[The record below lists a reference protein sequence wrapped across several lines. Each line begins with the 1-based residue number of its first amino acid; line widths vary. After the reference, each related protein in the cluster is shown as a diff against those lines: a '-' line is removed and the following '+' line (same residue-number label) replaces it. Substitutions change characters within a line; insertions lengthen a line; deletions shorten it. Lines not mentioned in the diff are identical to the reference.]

1 MSPMSK
7 ADRSR
12 PVADNVHN
20 SVTYEH
26 PVNEKV
32 RNLLRL
38 EHLFRQVNHFLQGK
52 SPWDSRMTVATF
64 MEILDVFGRG
74 DLKTELMKEMERAAA
89 NLEPHLEH
97 PEVDHT
103 RLGNILR
110 ALERLRSN
118 LNGYSGQLGQ
128 ELRDSEFLS
137 AIRQRTTIPGGTCDF
152 DLPGYHRWLEQSA
165 EVRHQDLEGWS
176 ANLDAVR
183 QPVELLL
190 KLIRNSAD
198 YRPKTAQGGVY
209 GQSLDASLPYQLI
222 RIRIPPEHPYFAEV
236 SGGKHR
242 FTIRFMQPSEARP
255 VQINEDI
262 DFQLSCC
269 SL

>member
-1 MSPMSK
+1 MHK
-7 ADRSR
+7 
-12 PVADNVHN
+12 

-26 PVNEKV
+26 PLNERV

-38 EHLFRQVNHFLQGK
+38 EHLFKQVNHFIAGK
-52 SPWDSRMTVATF
+52 SPWDSRMTIATF
-64 MEILDVFGRG
+64 MEILDIFGRG
-74 DLKTELMKEMERAAA
+74 DLKTELMKEMERATS

-97 PEVDHT
+97 PEVDHN

-118 LNGYSGQLGQ
+118 LNSYPGQLGQ
-128 ELRDSEFLS
+128 GLRDNEFLS

-152 DLPGYHRWLEQSA
+152 DLPGYHRWLEQPPETRGA
-165 EVRHQDLEGWS
+165 DLERWA

-198 YRPKTAQGGVY
+198 FREKTAEAGSY
-209 GQSLDASLPYQLI
+209 GQSLDANLPYQLI
-222 RIRIPPEHPYFAEV
+222 RIRLPSEAPFFAEV

-242 FTIRFMQPSEARP
+242 FNIRFMQPTDGRP
-255 VQINEDI
+255 VQVEQDVT
-262 DFQLSCC
+262 FQLSCC
-269 SL
+269 GL

>member
-1 MSPMSK
+1 MPE
-7 ADRSR
+7 ADCR
-12 PVADNVHN
+12 PVTNIVYN
-20 SVTYEH
+20 TITYEH
-26 PVNEKV
+26 PVNEKI

-38 EHLFRQVNHFLQGK
+38 EHLFKQVHHFLHGE
-52 SPWDSRMTVATF
+52 SPWDSRTTIATF

-74 DLKTELMKEMERAAA
+74 DLKTELMKEMERATV
-89 NLEPHLEH
+89 NLKPHLEH
-97 PEVDHT
+97 PEVDDA

-110 ALERLRSN
+110 ALERLCAN
-118 LNGYSGQLGQ
+118 LNGYPGPLGQ

-137 AIRQRTTIPGGTCDF
+137 SIRQRTAIAGGTCDF
-152 DLPGYHRWLEQSA
+152 DLPGYHRWLEQPA
-165 EVRHQDLEGWS
+165 EARHRDLERWS

-198 YRPKTAQGGVY
+198 FRPETGERGVY
-209 GQSLDASLPYQLI
+209 GQSLSANLPYQLI
-222 RIRIPPEHPYFAEV
+222 RIRVPAEQPFFPEV

-242 FTIRFMQPSEARP
+242 FTVRFMQPGERRS
-255 VQINEDI
+255 VQVYEDI

-269 SL
+269 RL